1 MALEIKYSEKLAN
14 SALNTTHTVVKCTWA
29 DLEVL
34 VLHEYTTGSAQYGNI
49 FRKILLAVVT
59 DIQQTANTNI
69 LDKLGLNTVF
79 QVGYMPL
86 RWRQDFFK
94 AEGEYKEGEIK
105 YGSTQKTIGLPTGN
119 YIDYL
124 GERYIEISIIPPAE
138 LLGICRSKQWIFECL
153 KKMSLSAEN
162 EYRKYLPY
170 REILQQ
176 MYNGVGYEKMKYVL
190 TYTIPEKAWVKLKS
204 VTLYNLDDTIF
215 EKGDIEKDSSTTIK
229 ETKESNALWLAL
241 GLFALNNL

>member
-1 MALEIKYSEKLAN
+1 MTIEIKYSEKLAN
-14 SALNTTHTVVKCTWA
+14 SALNTTHAKLKCSWA
-29 DLEVL
+29 DLDIL
-34 VLHEYTTGSAQYGNI
+34 VLNNHTSSAAQYNNI

-59 DIQQTANTNI
+59 DIQQTANPNI
-69 LDKLGLNTVF
+69 VDKLGLNTVF

-94 AEGEYKEGEIK
+94 AEGEYKEEEIK

-138 LLGICRSKQWIFECL
+138 LLGICKSKQWISECL
-153 KKMSLSAEN
+153 RQMSLSAEN
-162 EYRKYLPY
+162 EYRKYQPY

-176 MYNGVGYEKMKYVL
+176 MYNGVGYEKNKYVL

-204 VTLYNLDDTIF
+204 VTLYNLDDTVF
-215 EKGDIEKDSSTTIK
+215 DKGDIEKDSSTTINNNK
-229 ETKESNALWLAL
+229 KSNAWWLAL

>member
-14 SALNTTHTVVKCTWA
+14 SALNTTHTVLKCTWA

-34 VLHEYTTGSAQYGNI
+34 VLNKHTSGAAQYGDI

-59 DIQQTANTNI
+59 DIPQTANPNI
-69 LDKLGLNTVF
+69 VDKLGLNTVF

-94 AEGEYKEGEIK
+94 AEKKPNGEII
-105 YGSTQKTIGLPTGN
+105 YGPTQKTIGLPTGN

-138 LLGICRSKQWIFECL
+138 LLGICKSKQWIGECL

-176 MYNGVGYEKMKYVL
+176 MYNGVGYKKMKYVL

-204 VTLYNLDDTIF
+204 VTLYNLDDTVF
-215 EKGDIEKDSSTTIK
+215 DKGDIEKDSSDLVEK
-229 ETKESNALWLAL
+229 PKKDYSKLLLLASLFLL
-241 GLFALNNL
+241 GD